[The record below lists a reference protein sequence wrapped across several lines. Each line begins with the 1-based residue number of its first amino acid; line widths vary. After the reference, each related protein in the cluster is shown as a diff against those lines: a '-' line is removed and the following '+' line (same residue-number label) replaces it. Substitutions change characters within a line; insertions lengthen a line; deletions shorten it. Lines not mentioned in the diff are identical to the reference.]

1 MLMFGSVS
9 LKHDVFHTTP
19 IFGFVFSVLF
29 KVGFSLF
36 HVVFMLLDLK
46 SQYPYYWVISKF

>member
-1 MLMFGSVS
+1 MFGSVS